1 MPKRDNAPMGAPC
14 WVDLASSDTD
24 RSRAFYCP
32 LFGWDAE
39 EPNAEFGGYFNF
51 AKDGVLLAGC
61 MASRP
66 DAPVTDAW
74 AVYLAT
80 DDAHKTVEAA
90 GANGGQVVVPP
101 MEIGDLGT
109 MAVVLDRGGAAIG
122 VWQPGLHR
130 GFGIQGEPDTP
141 GWFELQTK
149 DYAGAVDFYRDVF
162 RWETRVASDTPELR
176 YTVQAHGDEQLA
188 GIMDAS
194 GFLPEAAPAHW
205 SVYFTVADTDA
216 TLAKAVD
223 LGGSVVMDPEDTPYG
238 RLAVAADAN
247 GAQFKLAAGG

>member
-1 MPKRDNAPMGAPC
+1 
-14 WVDLASSDTD
+14 VDLASSDAAGS
-24 RSRAFYCP
+24 RSFYGQ
-32 LFGWDAE
+32 LFGWEAE

-51 AKDGVLLAGC
+51 TKDGHRLAGC
-61 MASRP
+61 MASEP
-66 DAPVTDAW
+66 GAPVTNAW

-80 DDAHKTVEAA
+80 DDANKTVEAA

-101 MEIGDLGT
+101 TQVGDLGT
-109 MAVVLDRGGAAIG
+109 MAVVLDRDGASIG

-130 GFGIQGEPDTP
+130 GFGVQGEPGTP
-141 GWFELQTK
+141 GWFELQAK
-149 DYAGAVDFYRDVF
+149 NYPAAVDFYRDVF

-194 GFLPEAAPAHW
+194 SFLPDGAPVQW
-205 SVYFTVADTDA
+205 SVYFSVADTDA
-216 TLAKAVD
+216 TLAKAVE
-223 LGGSVVMDPEDTPYG
+223 LGGSVLMDSEDTPYG
-238 RLAVAADAN
+238 RLAVAADAT